1 MDFFETVARR
11 RSIRKFLPDDV
22 PEEVMNR
29 AFDAALL
36 APNSS
41 NLQTWDFYW
50 LRSPEKRAAATGVCL
65 DQAAARSAR
74 EIIAVVANPDHWKRA
89 NDPMRKFVAIVNAP
103 KAVHHYYEKQVP
115 LLYRAGP
122 MGIYGP
128 FKRLLAFLLGTRR
141 PTPRGPFSISQ
152 LQEVAIKSAALAA
165 ENFVLALSAQGFSS
179 CMMEGF
185 DERRAHKLLGLRGRS
200 RVVMFIAI
208 GRESDRGTWGPRFR
222 IPRDEVIHIL

>member
-1 MDFFETVARR
+1 MDFFEAVARR
-11 RSIRKFLPDDV
+11 RSIRKFLPDAV
-22 PEEVMNR
+22 PDEVMDR

-50 LRSPEKRAAATGVCL
+50 IRSPEKRAAATGVCL

-74 EIIAVVANPDHWKRA
+74 EIVAVVANPDRWKRA
-89 NDPMRKFVAIVNAP
+89 NDPLRKFVAEVDAP
-103 KAVHHYYEKQVP
+103 KVVRHYYEKHIP
-115 LLYRAGP
+115 FLYRVGP
-122 MGIYGP
+122 FGISGP
-128 FKRLLAFLLGTRR
+128 FKRLVAFVLGILR
-141 PTPRGPFSISQ
+141 PTPRGPFSVPQ

-185 DERRAHKLLGLRGRS
+185 DERRARNLLGLRGRA
-200 RVVMFIAI
+200 RIVMFIAI
-208 GRESDRGTWGPRFR
+208 GREGNRGTWGPRFR
-222 IPRDEVIHIL
+222 IPRDEVIHVV